1 MVDGPR
7 PEVRFAAPDVCLDL
21 QDAARCGQDG
31 VKLDP
36 ISFWDPFKGFGHV
49 HKCSTSHRYL
59 SKCLTPH
66 LHLNTAR
73 AWGVGAPQQLA
84 LGSAIRVRVGLGP
97 PAYTC
102 KYVYMHEMLQA
113 QLLKPA
119 MCIEGWPGR
128 IKMKDLRRGL
138 WKQLVP
144 MACF

>member
-1 MVDGPR
+1 MLHEPSVS
-7 PEVRFAAPDVCLDL
+7 F
-21 QDAARCGQDG
+21 QMF
-31 VKLDP
+31 DP
-36 ISFWDPFKGFGHV
+36 
-49 HKCSTSHRYL
+49 
-59 SKCLTPH
+59 TP
-66 LHLNTAR
+66 TFEYCKS
-73 AWGVGAPQQLA
+73 WGVGAPQQLA

-128 IKMKDLRRGL
+128 IKMRDLRRGL